1 MKLYEY
7 GYLLE
12 ALQEVGGRHEEA
24 ANRFA
29 RMVITASEPEAV
41 EAMYKYIETTGA
53 NPADVGE
60 ACYLAIMDALNDHRE
75 KCGIEAEEKE
85 EEKKQ

>member
-41 EAMYKYIETTGA
+41 EAMYKYRSY
-53 NPADVGE
+53 V
-60 ACYLAIMDALNDHRE
+60 
-75 KCGIEAEEKE
+75 
-85 EEKKQ
+85 